1 MMRTPGPPFL
11 SIVRFDDCVCA
22 ETRGP
27 GKAGWKMKRTL
38 LAVLLVALTSSVFV
52 AKTELAP
59 SGDAGSGELR

>member
-1 MMRTPGPPFL
+1 
-11 SIVRFDDCVCA
+11 
-22 ETRGP
+22 
-27 GKAGWKMKRTL
+27 MKRTL